1 MYKRYNSYI
10 FVHRSS
16 LGHRLQNIQVLVGPN
31 HASFPNV
38 CGSFIGPAANG
49 DLVII
54 TCNDLIVGK
63 VIRIVKEGVGVLS
76 MCEVEVFE
84 VVQYSC
90 KFKYNMGGSNG
101 RQGVWNPLENKRCNM
116 FP

>member
-1 MYKRYNSYI
+1 MYNLYNI
-10 FVHRSS
+10 NIGFNHSS

-31 HASFPNV
+31 HASFSNV
-38 CGSFIGPAANG
+38 CGSFIGPAADG

-54 TCNDLIVGK
+54 LCNDLIVGK

-90 KFKYNMGGSNG
+90 KFKYNSPN
-101 RQGVWNPLENKRCNM
+101 EHICCA
-116 FP
+116 